1 MAKDRKKLQHIHSS
15 VPDKKPTPASLKIG
29 ELAVNN
35 AANQEFISTKN
46 SNDKVVRFSSDEQI
60 ITWTEKKEVIP
71 YSGTVEN
78 IHLDTNRSNI
88 EIKLNQVVAHNTV
101 KNDVVN
107 GAKDIDGNLVNPSSD
122 GGLTNGAGFAIDTS
136 AFALQGG
143 NPSFSSVTTTCN
155 ATLNGT
161 TEIKGKSDE
170 CGSKFTV
177 DVQNV
182 CIDASNKLNEAGIE
196 ESNFGVSCDGTKVS
210 NKTILKGKNILIDS
224 PEGDKKVDIKACEGI
239 KLTSKNIS
247 LENGDCGDG
256 QMTIEVADLCLVGED
271 KANVYGEKTNIGL
284 DCDDSK
290 IATDTRVFGNG
301 TLITTKLTPTQ
312 YAIQNNIQIEAAQDI
327 KENADR
333 DIVETAGSNIT
344 ETAAGNITE
353 NTTNGSIYENAK
365 NIYNT
370 ATNNI
375 CDQALNEA
383 MFYGASGTNVGVNCD
398 NTATAATTTVK
409 GGKVIVDASTTNL
422 ELAAKEGIIESAEK
436 DIIITANNDI
446 CETASSKASF
456 YGAEVT
462 RVGATC
468 DGSTKTQQLEIG
480 GEDVCVDAS
489 DRVSVYGV
497 NKSDLGIN
505 CTENGRSTLTR
516 VSGDT
521 VSVGGNIVNT
531 SSNTNI
537 NETAQV
543 INNTASSTAN
553 YKSPI
558 INVSANTAVNITA
571 NGAEGDVTIH
581 ANDTLCESA
590 KTVSIFASDGGKL
603 TIGGNSCA
611 GNSDGTYPITYVRR
625 PKAGTCEIHSTTI
638 DDALDEVYDRSRISL
653 TSTVHTTADRTYTAY
668 TIHQD
673 SGACDASVNFTV
685 NGTLVSMSAETYPAS
700 SEMLKKYTF
709 WQYLGTERKEIGV
722 IDIPKDH
729 ILKDV
734 SIVNGKLNGS
744 SFTPCP
750 TGDNT
755 CSWFI
760 KLVWNV
766 FDPSTG
772 HADDKVVYLPAD
784 DLVKDIDEN
793 NTNTGRG
800 VNVDV
805 WYDGKKNQVS
815 ATTKV
820 TIKNANGTGTKEFSR
835 ANGFHTL
842 NSYTLKSVSGDVK
855 TNNAATNWTYDPF
868 DKQLTIT
875 AATDASH
882 INRKTLSWRYGDVKS
897 AIGGTYDPGD
907 GTVNTMGSSRTMEF
921 VIPTSVGDLSAGSL
935 SVTHNG
941 FNETFDVKNSQNWTL
956 PHSALTAT
964 YEATS
969 GKSGTVTYNTSAASS
984 ISIPTCVNHLNRH
997 KITFSKGSVSA
1008 FTSQTYDPGKDCAN
1022 TAETI
1027 NIPTSIDELSNWNGT
1042 CINLPHNVC
1051 VDGTVTASGAI
1062 YSSDRRLKE
1071 NIRELTD
1078 HDLDTVERIKLKKF
1092 NFISDKSKTTTYG
1105 VIAQELRNIGMANIV
1120 HTNDEG
1126 YYGVDYTSLFILE
1139 IASLKREIQRLKN
1152 RVSEL
1157 EKDKNQ

>member
-15 VPDKKPTPASLKIG
+15 VPDKQPTPASLKIG

-71 YSGTVEN
+71 YSGTVDN

-136 AFALQGG
+136 AFALQSG

-161 TEIKGKSDE
+161 TEIKGKSDG

-210 NKTILKGKNILIDS
+210 NKTILKGKNILISS

-256 QMTIEVADLCLVGED
+256 QMTVEVADLCLVGED

-480 GEDVCVDAS
+480 GEDV
-489 DRVSVYGV
+489 
-497 NKSDLGIN
+497 
-505 CTENGRSTLTR
+505 
-516 VSGDT
+516 
-521 VSVGGNIVNT
+521 
-531 SSNTNI
+531 
-537 NETAQV
+537 
-543 INNTASSTAN
+543 
-553 YKSPI
+553 
-558 INVSANTAVNITA
+558 
-571 NGAEGDVTIH
+571 TIH
-581 ANDTLCESA
+581 SNDTLCESA

-611 GNSDGTYPITYVRR
+611 GNSGGTYPITYVRR

-653 TSTVHTTADRTYTAY
+653 TSTAHTTADRTYTAY

-673 SGACDASVNFTV
+673 SGTCDASVNFTV

-755 CSWFI
+755 CSWFV

-793 NTNTGRG
+793 NTNTDRG
-800 VNVDV
+800 ANVDV

-842 NSYTLKSVSGDVK
+842 NSYTLSSVSGDVK

-921 VIPTSVGDLSAGSL
+921 VIPTSIGDIDGVGSL

-941 FNETFDVKNSQNWTL
+941 FNGTFDVNNNQNWTL

-1042 CINLPHNVC
+1042 CISLPHNVC
-1051 VDGTVTASGAI
+1051 VDGTVTASGAV

-1126 YYGVDYTSLFILE
+1126 FYGVDYTSLFILE

>member
-15 VPDKKPTPASLKIG
+15 VPDKQPTPATLEVG
-29 ELAVNN
+29 EIAVNN
-35 AANQEFISTKN
+35 SKDQEFLSIKN
-46 SNDKVVRFSSDEQI
+46 SEDRVVRFSSDEQLVTI
-60 ITWTEKKEVIP
+60 MEKKEVMP
-71 YSGTVEN
+71 YVGYVRGETGPSATSA
-78 IHLDTNRSNI
+78 DTPTKDEYGSYGVTNNDLLNNTSNI
-88 EIKLNQVVAHNTV
+88 IIKLNQVAAGNTIKHNR
-101 KNDVVN
+101 VN
-107 GAKDIDGNLVNPSSD
+107 GAKDRYNKLVNPTTD
-122 GGLTNGAGFAIDTS
+122 NGVTDGAGFFIDMSRYAMQGANPEFSGITNTCYTELNGRTEILGGTGTTGDCRSYLHIDTLTAETKIGS
-136 AFALQGG
+136 AKTNITTA
-143 NPSFSSVTTTCN
+143 TTTIGKNDTVISGNTTLKVSGTTTNTYKGNVTVNNN
-155 ATLNGT
+155 ANKSETTNGNLTELIKGYNYHDVNGAYSGTTGSTT
-161 TEIKGKSDE
+161 TEIKVGNVTESNSGTTTIDRKGDVSINNQNNVTEVTSGNSTTTIIGTAKTSATTADYSGDTLEINESISISAKAPTTTLSGTNFNVTETDTTINSCGKVEINTDKYILRQCNNSGGTADFE
-170 CGSKFTV
+170 FCNGYTV
-177 DVQNV
+177 K
-182 CIDASNKLNEAGIE
+182 SNKITLSACSANNGEINIAEKTINISGGTLTSTTTGDTNINVGGKLTE
-196 ESNFGVSCDGTKVS
+196 KVTGNTSITVSGSTTLSSEDGTTINTTSGNTNINTTGNTCIVS
-210 NKTILKGKNILIDS
+210 TKT
-224 PEGDKKVDIKACEGI
+224 A
-239 KLTSKNIS
+239 
-247 LENGDCGDG
+247 
-256 QMTIEVADLCLVGED
+256 AFVGT
-271 KANVYGEKTNIGL
+271 EKTNIGKNCS
-284 DCDDSK
+284 DGGQT
-290 IATDTRVFGNG
+290 ATLNING
-301 TLITTKLTPTQ
+301 TT
-312 YAIQNNIQIEAAQDI
+312 
-327 KENADR
+327 
-333 DIVETAGSNIT
+333 
-344 ETAAGNITE
+344 
-353 NTTNGSIYENAK
+353 
-365 NIYNT
+365 
-370 ATNNI
+370 
-375 CDQALNEA
+375 
-383 MFYGASGTNVGVNCD
+383 
-398 NTATAATTTVK
+398 
-409 GGKVIVDASTTNL
+409 
-422 ELAAKEGIIESAEK
+422 
-436 DIIITANNDI
+436 
-446 CETASSKASF
+446 
-456 YGAEVT
+456 
-462 RVGATC
+462 
-468 DGSTKTQQLEIG
+468 
-480 GEDVCVDAS
+480 
-489 DRVSVYGV
+489 
-497 NKSDLGIN
+497 
-505 CTENGRSTLTR
+505 
-516 VSGDT
+516 
-521 VSVGGNIVNT
+521 
-531 SSNTNI
+531 I
-537 NETAQV
+537 NETG
-543 INNTASSTAN
+543 TT
-553 YKSPI
+553 
-558 INVSANTAVNITA
+558 VNISGGNNVNVTA
-571 NGAEGDVTIH
+571 NGAGGNVTIH

-611 GNSDGTYPITYVRR
+611 GNTGGTYPITYIRR

-653 TSTVHTTADRTYTAY
+653 TSTAHTTADRTYTAY

-673 SGACDASVNFTV
+673 SGTCDASVNFTV

-921 VIPTSVGDLSAGSL
+921 VIPT
-935 SVTHNG
+935 
-941 FNETFDVKNSQNWTL
+941 
-956 PHSALTAT
+956 
-964 YEATS
+964 
-969 GKSGTVTYNTSAASS
+969 
-984 ISIPTCVNHLNRH
+984 CVNHLNRH

-1008 FTSQTYDPGKDCAN
+1008 FTSQTYDPGKDCDN

-1042 CINLPHNVC
+1042 CISLPHNVC
-1051 VDGTVTASGAI
+1051 VDGTVTASGAV

>member
-1 MAKDRKKLQHIHSS
+1 MSKDRKKTIHIHSS
-15 VPDKKPTPASLKIG
+15 VNDKQPTPATLEIG
-29 ELAVNN
+29 ELGVNN
-35 AANQEFISTKN
+35 AQGNAFISTKN
-46 SNDKVVRFSSDEQI
+46 SNDEVVRFSEDDTIVNWMEM
-60 ITWTEKKEVIP
+60 KEVFP
-71 YSGTVEN
+71 YEGYVRGSNNN
-78 IHLDTNRSNI
+78 IKGVTDSDLLNNKSNI
-88 EIKLNQVVAHNTV
+88 IIKLNQVVPMNTEYDE
-101 KNDVVN
+101 KVN
-107 GAKDIDGNLVNPSSD
+107 GKKDIYGNPINPISPDGNRD
-122 GGLTNGAGFAIDTS
+122 GAGFAIDMS
-136 AFALQGG
+136 AYALQGG

-161 TEIKGKSDE
+161 TEIKGKSDG

-210 NKTILKGKNILIDS
+210 NKTTLKGKNILINS

-239 KLTSKNIS
+239 KLTSKNIT
-247 LENGDCGDG
+247 LENGDCGNG
-256 QMTIEVADLCLVGED
+256 QMTIEVNDLCLVGEN
-271 KANVYGEKTNIGL
+271 KVNVYGEKTNIGL

-327 KENADR
+327 KENANRNIEEHADANATTMAGA
-333 DIVETAGSNIT
+333 DILRTAGR
-344 ETAAGNITE
+344 
-353 NTTNGSIYENAK
+353 
-365 NIYNT
+365 
-370 ATNNI
+370 NI
-375 CDQALNEA
+375 CDYAVGKA
-383 MFYGASGTNVGVNCD
+383 AFYGKETNIGVSCDSAVSALTTNV
-398 NTATAATTTVK
+398 
-409 GGKVIVDASTTNL
+409 
-422 ELAAKEGIIESAEK
+422 
-436 DIIITANNDI
+436 
-446 CETASSKASF
+446 
-456 YGAEVT
+456 
-462 RVGATC
+462 VG
-468 DGSTKTQQLEIG
+468 
-480 GEDVCVDAS
+480 
-489 DRVSVYGV
+489 
-497 NKSDLGIN
+497 
-505 CTENGRSTLTR
+505 
-516 VSGDT
+516 
-521 VSVGGNIVNT
+521 
-531 SSNTNI
+531 
-537 NETAQV
+537 QV

-571 NGAEGDVTIH
+571 NGTGGDVTIH

-611 GNSDGTYPITYVRR
+611 GNTGGTYPITYVRR

-653 TSTVHTTADRTYTAY
+653 TSTAHTTADGTYTTY

-673 SGACDASVNFTV
+673 SGTCDASVNFTV
-685 NGTLVSMSAETYPAS
+685 NGTLVSMSEEAYPAS

-921 VIPTSVGDLSAGSL
+921 IIPKSIGDLSAGSL

-941 FNETFDVKNSQNWTL
+941 FNGTFDVKNNQNWTL

-997 KITFSKGSVSA
+997 KITFSKGSVST